1 VNPPPSLPSPT
12 NGKLLFWNCN
22 GVTAQKTELELLL
35 LDEDIGIVLLNE
47 THLKPKSK
55 LKISQYT
62 TYRTDRVINKQAAGG
77 TAILIKNNIKHHE
90 IVIPALESL
99 EATGIQ
105 AQLDGKLTTI
115 IAAYKR
121 PQIKLV
127 TKDIELLLR
136 LGKRILIAGDLNCKH
151 SNWHSRLNNANGKLL
166 LAHSNKKSYSV
177 IAPFNPTFYS
187 YNLKVKPDVLDV
199 ALVKNINLTFD
210 IKTLTKLN
218 SDHLPVLIDFEAHT
232 THNAP
237 RLTFNYKK
245 ADWDSYRTEIH
256 SELDKFEAIKS
267 TQDLDSHV
275 TRFTEVMQTAMHNNI
290 PLNKPKSYNTVLPKP
305 ILDNIKLKDNC
316 KKVYLKVRNPALK
329 TIVNRL
335 TKQIKTD
342 VAEHNHSQWES
353 KVSQINPQDRS
364 LWRLSGA
371 LTRKAHAIPPLTGVN
386 GIAYTDSDK
395 ANVLADTLEQTFQP
409 NDEPKCNAHIN
420 TVNDKVNSFL
430 QRPVD
435 RDFRKTDAAEIKNIL
450 KQMHPK
456 KAPGLDNVSNT
467 AIFNLPIRAIDFI
480 AYIINN
486 IMLFMHFPSDM
497 KMAKIL
503 AFPKPNKDHKLPGN
517 HRPISL
523 LSAISKIT
531 EKVILARLLSH
542 FKAHDTIRN
551 EQFGFKAKHST
562 DHQLIR
568 LTEHVTK
575 GFGRGQV
582 TGAVFLDVE
591 KAFDRVWHEGLLCKL
606 IDTLLPAR
614 YVHLIKSYLIN
625 RSFVVSVKNELSSIR
640 PIAAGVPQGSILGPV
655 LFNIFINDIPKP
667 CNAEI
672 GIYADDTVIY
682 ESSRQISCLTRR
694 LQEGLDDLQDWYQKW
709 RVKINVAKSEAILFT
724 GRRPG
729 TSKPTTR
736 PQLFGLKID
745 WKPVIRYLG
754 VHLDTRLTFGEHV
767 NKIKGRAY
775 GRLAELYP
783 LLNQKSALSKSKGLL
798 LYKTLIRPIMS
809 FAPAV
814 WGGADKRH
822 IRKLQIVQN
831 KVLRIIAK
839 APRGTRNDT
848 LHSELNVEPIIVFA
862 KKLATKFYDKATK
875 STNPLIKALG
885 QYNTHHKAKHKRPK
899 AIFNAQY
906 DPLYFK

>member
-1 VNPPPSLPSPT
+1 VNPSALPSSPAS
-12 NGKLLFWNCN
+12 GRLIFWNCN
-22 GVTAQKTELELLL
+22 GVIAQKTELELLL
-35 LDEDIGIVLLNE
+35 LNEDIGIVLLNE
-47 THLKPKSK
+47 TLLGPKSK
-55 LKISQYT
+55 LKISQYA
-62 TYRTDRVINKQAAGG
+62 TYRTDRTQTKRPSGG
-77 TAILIKNNIKHHE
+77 TAILIKHSIKHHE
-90 IVIPALESL
+90 IIIPALESL

-105 AQLDGKLTTI
+105 AMLDGKLTTI
-115 IAAYKR
+115 IAAYKSPR
-121 PQIKLV
+121 KKLI
-127 TKDIELLLR
+127 TKDIDILLK
-136 LGKRILIAGDLNCKH
+136 LGKRIIIAGDLNCKH
-151 SNWHSRLNNANGKLL
+151 TDWHSRLNNTNGKILL
-166 LAHSNKKSYSV
+166 THSNKKSYSV
-177 IAPFNPTFYS
+177 IAPFEPTFYS
-187 YNLKVKPDVLDV
+187 HNLKVKPDVLDV

-210 IKTLTKLN
+210 IKTLTKLS
-218 SDHLPVLIDFEAHT
+218 SDHLPVLIDFDAHT
-232 THNAP
+232 TYNEP
-237 RLTFNYKK
+237 RLIFNYKK
-245 ADWDSYRTEIH
+245 ADWDSYKTEIH
-256 SELDKFEAIKS
+256 SELDNFEAIKT

-275 TRFTEVMQTAMHNNI
+275 TRFTKVIQTAMHNNI
-290 PLNKPKSYNTVLPKP
+290 PLNKPRTYNTVLPKA
-305 ILDNIKLKDNC
+305 ILDDIKLKDNC
-316 KKVYLKVRNPALK
+316 RKLYLKVRQPALK
-329 TIVNRL
+329 KVVNRL

-342 VAEHNHSQWES
+342 VTQHNHTQWEN

-364 LWRLSGA
+364 LWKLSGA
-371 LTRKAHAIPPLTGVN
+371 LTRKAIAIPPLTGVN

-409 NDEPKCNAHIN
+409 NDEPKCDTHIH
-420 TVNDKVNSFL
+420 TVKEKVHCFL
-430 QRPVD
+430 QKPVD
-435 RDFRKTDAAEIKNIL
+435 CDFRKTDAAEIKNIL

-497 KMAKIL
+497 KIAKIL

-542 FKAHDTIRN
+542 FKKHSTIRN

-568 LTEHVTK
+568 LTEHITK
-575 GFGRGQV
+575 GFGRGHV

-591 KAFDRVWHEGLLCKL
+591 KAFDRVWHDGLLCKL

-625 RSFVVSVKNELSSIR
+625 RSFVVSVKNELSSNR

-682 ESSRQISCLTRR
+682 HSSPQISCLTRR

-709 RVKINVAKSEAILFT
+709 RVKINVTKSEAILFT

-745 WKPVIRYLG
+745 WKPVVRYLG

-775 GRLAELYP
+775 GKLAELYP

-798 LYKTLIRPIMS
+798 LYKALIRPIMS

-814 WGGADKRH
+814 WGGADKKH

-831 KVLRIIAK
+831 KALRIIAK

-848 LHSELNVEPIIVFA
+848 LHSELNIDPMLIFA
-862 KKLATKFYDKATK
+862 QKLSSKFYDKATK
-875 STNPLIKALG
+875 SSNPLIRALG
-885 QYNTHHKAKHKRPK
+885 RYNSHRKTKHKRPK
-899 AIFNAQY
+899 AIFTTQY